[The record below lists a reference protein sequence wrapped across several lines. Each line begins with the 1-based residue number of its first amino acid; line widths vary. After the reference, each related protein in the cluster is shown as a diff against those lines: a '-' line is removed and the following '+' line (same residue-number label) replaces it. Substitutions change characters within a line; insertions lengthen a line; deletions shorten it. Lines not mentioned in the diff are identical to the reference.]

1 MGDFEKLKS
10 MKIDEIYNKTYVA
23 HNNIEAIVN
32 KEFDKLNRFKAFGFI
47 NIIEKKYG
55 FDLSDLKAE
64 ADVYFKSIEK
74 EKIVEVKE
82 ENPIKDIDKKWIIL
96 GVVALILFLVLIFQ
110 GDSEETDTKVQEVAV
125 EQELKQEV
133 QEDKILEE
141 FIEDE
146 DYLVKKDELQ
156 EDNIS
161 QNNTALPE
169 QLPIEIKEEV
179 VVQEAK
185 KEVVISKEKKEPT
198 LTLPKIT
205 IAPKQQIWVGVIYLD
220 NHSKKEYLTT
230 NTITL
235 DTAKEHI
242 IVTGHGHLV
251 ISIDGVKTDYASNDK
266 LRFLYK
272 DNELKLINMEIFKGL
287 NNGKSW

>member
-10 MKIDEIYNKTYVA
+10 MKIEEIYNKTYVA

-32 KEFDKLNRFKAFGFI
+32 KEFNKLNRFKAFGFI
-47 NIIEKKYG
+47 NIIEKKFG

-74 EKIVEVKE
+74 EKVVEVKE
-82 ENPIKDIDKKWIIL
+82 ENIIKDIDKKWIIL
-96 GVVALILFLVLIFQ
+96 GVAALILFLVLIFQ
-110 GDSEETDTKVQEVAV
+110 GDSEETYTKVQEVAV

-146 DYLVKKDELQ
+146 DYLVKKDEVQ
-156 EDNIS
+156 EVIETQDTLS
-161 QNNTALPE
+161 QQE
-169 QLPIEIKEEV
+169 QLPMEVKEEAVVQELKKEIVIPKEKEEV
-179 VVQEAK
+179 K
-185 KEVVISKEKKEPT
+185 T
-198 LTLPKIT
+198 TLPKIT
-205 IAPKQQIWVGVIYLD
+205 ITPKEQIWVGVIYLD
-220 NHSKKEYLTT
+220 NHSKKDYLTS

-235 DTAKEHI
+235 DTTKEHI
-242 IVTGHGHLV
+242 IVTGHGHFV
-251 ISIDGVKTDYASNDK
+251 MSIDGVETDYASNDK

>member
-32 KEFDKLNRFKAFGFI
+32 KEFNKLNRFKTFGFI
-47 NIIEKKYG
+47 NIIEKKFG

-74 EKIVEVKE
+74 DKVVVVKE
-82 ENPIKDIDKKWIIL
+82 ENIIKDFNKKWIIL
-96 GVVALILFLVLIFQ
+96 GVAALILFLVLIFQ

-146 DYLVKKDELQ
+146 TYLITPKDEVQ
-156 EDNIS
+156 EAIVS
-161 QNNTALPE
+161 QE
-169 QLPIEIKEEV
+169 QLPVEVKEEV
-179 VVQEAK
+179 VPQEKIKEVVVTK
-185 KEVVISKEKKEPT
+185 KEVKEIA
-198 LTLPKIT
+198 LPKIT

-220 NHSKKEYLTT
+220 NHSKKDYLTS
-230 NTITL
+230 NNIPL
-235 DTAKEHI
+235 DTTKEHL

-251 ISIDGVKTDYASNDK
+251 INTDGVETDYSSNDK

-272 DNELKLINMEIFKGL
+272 DNELKLINMEIFKEL

>member
-32 KEFDKLNRFKAFGFI
+32 KEFNKLNRFKTFGFI
-47 NIIEKKYG
+47 NIIEKKFG

-74 EKIVEVKE
+74 DKVVVVKE
-82 ENPIKDIDKKWIIL
+82 ENIIKDFNKKWIIL
-96 GVVALILFLVLIFQ
+96 GVAALILFLVLIFQ

-146 DYLVKKDELQ
+146 TYLITPKDEVQ
-156 EDNIS
+156 EAIVS
-161 QNNTALPE
+161 QE
-169 QLPIEIKEEV
+169 QLPVEVKEEV
-179 VVQEAK
+179 VPQEKIKEVVVTK
-185 KEVVISKEKKEPT
+185 KEVKEIA
-198 LTLPKIT
+198 LPKIT

-220 NHSKKEYLTT
+220 NHLKKDYLTS
-230 NTITL
+230 NNIPL
-235 DTAKEHI
+235 DTTKEHL

-251 ISIDGVKTDYASNDK
+251 INTDGVETDYSSNDK

-272 DNELKLINMEIFKGL
+272 DNELKLINMEIFKEL

>member
-32 KEFDKLNRFKAFGFI
+32 KEFNKLNRFKTFGFI
-47 NIIEKKYG
+47 NIIEKKFG

-64 ADVYFKSIEK
+64 ADIYFKSIEK
-74 EKIVEVKE
+74 DKVVEVKE
-82 ENPIKDIDKKWIIL
+82 ENIIKDFNKKWIIL
-96 GVVALILFLVLIFQ
+96 IIAALVLFLVLMFQ
-110 GDSEETDTKVQEVAV
+110 GDSEEPSIKVQEVV
-125 EQELKQEV
+125 GEQELKQEV

-146 DYLVKKDELQ
+146 TYLITPKDEVQ
-156 EDNIS
+156 EAIVP
-161 QNNTALPE
+161 QE
-169 QLPIEIKEEV
+169 QLPVEVKEIVVPPQEKIKEV
-179 VVQEAK
+179 VVSQ
-185 KEVVISKEKKEPT
+185 KEVKEIV
-198 LTLPKIT
+198 LPKIT

-220 NHSKKEYLTT
+220 NHSKKDYLTS
-230 NTITL
+230 NNIPL
-235 DTAKEHI
+235 DTTKEHL

-251 ISIDGVKTDYASNDK
+251 INTDGVETNYSSNDK

-272 DNELKLINMEIFKGL
+272 DNELKLINMEIFKEL